1 MNKKPES
8 VKANP
13 WRGRLTPAWAAEG
26 INAAFRNAKRLLA
39 DAQKL
44 FQSGSYPSALSLAV
58 LAIEEAGKRGIIER
72 ILLAKT
78 DRQLKEHWR
87 EYTSHTAKNNLWVIP
102 NIVKA
107 GAERVD
113 DFRVLADEGSP
124 HPYVL
129 DDFKMWGLYTEC
141 RGILWTEP
149 ANTITPEM
157 AFETLHLAHKTVA
170 NTRDVTQGQME
181 AYVKHL
187 SPVWADDSRKADSRA
202 VRDAMRAYM
211 KECQERG
218 WLPKEIDL
226 DAFFGPSERSA
237 E

>member
-1 MNKKPES
+1 MNRKPDS

-13 WRGRLTPAWAAEG
+13 WRGRLTPAWAADG
-26 INAAFRNAKRLLA
+26 INAAFRNAKRLGA

-44 FQSGSYPSALSLAV
+44 FLSGSYPSALALAV
-58 LAIEEAGKRGIIER
+58 LAIEEAGKRAIIER

-107 GAERVD
+107 GAQHVD

-141 RGILWTEP
+141 RGILWAEP
-149 ANTITPEM
+149 ANTITAEM
-157 AFETLHLAHKTVA
+157 AFEALHLATRTLA
-170 NTRDVTQGQME
+170 NCRDVTKEQME

-187 SPVWADDSRKADSRA
+187 SPVWTDDCRTADSKA
-202 VRDAMRAYM
+202 VRDALKAYM
-211 KECQERG
+211 KECQDCG
-218 WLPKEIDL
+218 WLAKDVDL
-226 DAFFGPSERSA
+226 DAFFLPSERTT
-237 E
+237 